1 MLQFFQQRRFLL
13 IALWVVIIAAIV
25 AAPSVLP
32 VFRLNLLGRFLSL
45 AIVALGIDLIWGFTG
60 LLSLGQGIFFALGG
74 YAAAMYLQLSSA
86 GDLPN
91 GIPEFF
97 SLYGVKS
104 LPFFWHPFASP
115 WFTLV
120 AIWLIPGVL
129 AAILGGL
136 VFRNRIKGVYFS
148 ILTQA
153 ALLVFYNLFNGQQ
166 KLINGTNGLQ
176 TPATKLFGQFV
187 GSDLMQRW
195 FFWVTAV
202 VVILIWA
209 LLRWVVRGRF
219 GDVLI
224 AIRDDE
230 PRLRFAGYNPTLFK
244 TLVFGMA
251 GALAGIG
258 GALYTVQSGSASPQ
272 YMEVPMSIDMV
283 IWVAVGGRGTLIGA
297 IFGAVV
303 INFAKS
309 LVSEAM
315 PQSWLFIQGGLFI
328 FVVTVLPEGVI
339 GWLRGEGPGN
349 WLNRL
354 GYGLNTLGNG
364 LIRFGNSLM
373 RLSKSSKWI
382 NYLGIKSLGK
392 WLIRFGDSLNSLGI
406 VRRSGTYPRL
416 EIEGQVEVQP

>member
-1 MLQFFQQRRFLL
+1 MFEAFQQRRWPLL
-13 IALWVVIIAAIV
+13 ILWVLIIAAIV

-32 VFRLNLLGRFLSL
+32 VFRLNLLGRFLAL

-74 YAAAMYLQLSSA
+74 YVAAMYLQLNSS

-97 SLYGVKS
+97 SLYGVDR
-104 LPFFWHPFASP
+104 LPAFWQPFHSP

-120 AIWLIPGVL
+120 AIWLVPAVL
-129 AAILGGL
+129 AAVLGNL

-153 ALLVFYNLFNGQQ
+153 ALLVFFNFFNGQQ
-166 KLINGTNGLQ
+166 KLINGTNGLK
-176 TPATKLFGQFV
+176 TDVTELFGQMV
-187 GSDLMQRW
+187 GSSEMQRG

-202 VVILIWA
+202 MVILAW
-209 LLRWVVRGRF
+209 LSVRWVVRGRF

-244 TLVFGMA
+244 TIVFAIA
-251 GALAGIG
+251 GGLAGIG
-258 GALYTVQSGSASPQ
+258 GALYTVQSGIVSPQ
-272 YMEVPMSIDMV
+272 YMTVPFSIEMV
-283 IWVAVGGRGTLIGA
+283 IWVAVGGRGTLVGA
-297 IFGAVV
+297 ILGAVF
-303 INFAKS
+303 INYAKS

-328 FVVTVLPEGVI
+328 LVVTALPEGVI
-339 GWLRGEGPGN
+339 GWFQGEGLRN
-349 WLNRL
+349 LLNRL
-354 GYGLNTLGNG
+354 G
-364 LIRFGNSLM
+364 
-373 RLSKSSKWI
+373 LS
-382 NYLGIKSLGK
+382 
-392 WLIRFGDSLNSLGI
+392 
-406 VRRSGTYPRL
+406 RRSGTYPRL
-416 EIEGQVEVQP
+416 ELDGQEEIQP

>member
-176 TPATKLFGQFV
+176 TPATKLFGQYV

-416 EIEGQVEVQP
+416 EHEGQVEVQP

>member
-1 MLQFFQQRRFLL
+1 MFEAFQQRRWPLL
-13 IALWVVIIAAIV
+13 IIWVLIIAAIV

-32 VFRLNLLGRFLSL
+32 VFRLNLLGRFLAL

-74 YAAAMYLQLSSA
+74 YVAAMYLQLNSS

-97 SLYGVKS
+97 SLYGVDR
-104 LPFFWHPFASP
+104 LPAFWQPFHSP

-120 AIWLIPGVL
+120 AIWLVPAVL
-129 AAILGGL
+129 AAVLGNL

-153 ALLVFYNLFNGQQ
+153 ALLVFFNFFNGQQ
-166 KLINGTNGLQ
+166 KLINGTNGLK
-176 TPATKLFGQFV
+176 TDVTELFGQMV
-187 GSDLMQRW
+187 GSSEMQRG

-202 VVILIWA
+202 MVILAW
-209 LLRWVVRGRF
+209 LSVRWVVRGRF

-244 TLVFGMA
+244 TIVFAIA
-251 GALAGIG
+251 GGLAGIG
-258 GALYTVQSGSASPQ
+258 GALYTVQSGIVSPQ
-272 YMEVPMSIDMV
+272 YMTVPFSIEMV
-283 IWVAVGGRGTLIGA
+283 IWVAVGGRGTLVGA
-297 IFGAVV
+297 ILGAVF
-303 INFAKS
+303 INYAKS

-328 FVVTVLPEGVI
+328 LVVTALPEGVI
-339 GWLRGEGPGN
+339 GWFQGDGPRN
-349 WLNRL
+349 LLNRL
-354 GYGLNTLGNG
+354 G
-364 LIRFGNSLM
+364 
-373 RLSKSSKWI
+373 LS
-382 NYLGIKSLGK
+382 
-392 WLIRFGDSLNSLGI
+392 
-406 VRRSGTYPRL
+406 RRSGTYPRL
-416 EIEGQVEVQP
+416 ELDGQEEIQP

>member
-1 MLQFFQQRRFLL
+1 MFEAFQQRRWPLL
-13 IALWVVIIAAIV
+13 ILWVLIIAAIV

-32 VFRLNLLGRFLSL
+32 VFRLNLLGRFLAL

-74 YAAAMYLQLSSA
+74 YVAAMYLQLNSS

-97 SLYGVKS
+97 SLYGVDR
-104 LPFFWHPFASP
+104 LPAFWQPFHSP

-120 AIWLIPGVL
+120 AIWLVPAVL
-129 AAILGGL
+129 AAVLGNL

-153 ALLVFYNLFNGQQ
+153 ALLVFFNFFNGQQ
-166 KLINGTNGLQ
+166 KLINGTNGLK
-176 TPATKLFGQFV
+176 TDVTELFGQMV
-187 GSDLMQRW
+187 GSSEMQRG

-202 VVILIWA
+202 MVILAW
-209 LLRWVVRGRF
+209 LSVRWLVRGRF

-244 TLVFGMA
+244 TIVFAIA
-251 GALAGIG
+251 GGLAGIG
-258 GALYTVQSGSASPQ
+258 GALYTVQSGIVSPQ
-272 YMEVPMSIDMV
+272 YMTVPFSIEMV
-283 IWVAVGGRGTLIGA
+283 IWVAVGGRGTLVGA
-297 IFGAVV
+297 ILGAVF
-303 INFAKS
+303 INYAKS

-328 FVVTVLPEGVI
+328 LVVTALPEGVI
-339 GWLRGEGPGN
+339 GWFQGDGPRN
-349 WLNRL
+349 LLNRL
-354 GYGLNTLGNG
+354 G
-364 LIRFGNSLM
+364 
-373 RLSKSSKWI
+373 LS
-382 NYLGIKSLGK
+382 
-392 WLIRFGDSLNSLGI
+392 
-406 VRRSGTYPRL
+406 RRSGTYPRL
-416 EIEGQVEVQP
+416 ELDGQEEIQP